1 MTRIAQTLSIASI
14 LLAAACGDSNP
25 GAAELGCDDPPAID
39 ADEATSLYIAAWT
52 EDDRFE
58 RACMVQRSLA
68 VGAILID
75 AEGPIEDR
83 ASIMQRLNSQASKRS
98 LDTEVREAAGQIE
111 SRHAEARLSWVVR
124 DASGEIIE
132 RGEDWLEFN
141 GEGLLSHIHRFAG
154 TGTDASLGD
163 PLLAWQRAWNAHDEG
178 SRADELSEAATE
190 NVRFTDLLTDV
201 RGREALSAEMQRQQE
216 ALGGE
221 LHLGDRIEVF
231 ATVDGNPVL
240 IRQSAEI
247 KLPSGGA
254 FRLTNYVRLN
264 NNQIERL
271 SGFPTP

>member
-1 MTRIAQTLSIASI
+1 MTRIAQTLFIAFV
-14 LLAAACGDSNP
+14 LLAAACGDANP
-25 GAAELGCDDPPAID
+25 GAQELGCDDPPAID
-39 ADEATSLYIAAWT
+39 ADEAISLYLAAWT

-68 VGAILID
+68 AEAALID
-75 AEGPIEDR
+75 EEGPAEGR
-83 ASIMQRLNSQASKRS
+83 LAIMQHLDSQASKLS
-98 LDTEVREAAGQIE
+98 LNTEVREAVGQVE

-124 DASGEIIE
+124 DASGELIE

-141 GEGLLSHIHRFAG
+141 AEGLLSHIHSFAG
-154 TGTDASLGD
+154 MGTEASLGD
-163 PLLAWQRAWNAHDEG
+163 PLLAWQRAWNAQEEA
-178 SRADELSEAATE
+178 SRANELSEAATE
-190 NVRFTDLLTDV
+190 QVRFTDLVTDV
-201 RGREALSAEMQRQQE
+201 RGRQALSAEIQRQQE

-221 LHLGDRIEVF
+221 LHLGDRVEVF

-254 FRLTNYVRLN
+254 FRITNYVRLN